1 MKVIIEIPN
10 YEFDDDV
17 KDRFQDYF
25 NRVKADIADGTV
37 CGNYEL
43 ETTEMFL
50 ASFERMQVLPDIV
63 TNGQVLK
70 ALFEERIYNALKDR
84 MQHTKWWGTP
94 YKRGVENESVD

>member
-1 MKVIIEIPN
+1 MKAIIEIPN

-84 MQHTKWWGTP
+84 MQHTNWWNAP
-94 YKRGVENESVD
+94 YKGVEE

>member
-17 KDRFQDYF
+17 KDKFQDYF

-84 MQHTKWWGTP
+84 MEYTKWWGTS

>member
-10 YEFDDDV
+10 YEFDNDV

-25 NRVKADIADGTV
+25 NRVKADIADSTV

-63 TNGQVLK
+63 TNGEVLK
-70 ALFEERIYNALKDR
+70 AMFPSVVNSSLDLVDVFNNAKS
-84 MQHTKWWGTP
+84 WWNAP
-94 YKRGVENESVD
+94 YKGVEE